1 MNNSI
6 PDNAINGLNSI
17 VSKGQ
22 SLKFNNILPLYNLT
36 FSPKKISII
45 SELEIIIDVN
55 ILISLAE
62 VSFIFLLNLLIKVKN
77 LSLFIYPNKLEI
89 ANSSMLLVN
98 IYIEKNVK
106 SKSEMELLSFLK
118 AIIVYS
124 MVLE

>member
-1 MNNSI
+1 M

-89 ANSSMLLVN
+89 ANSSMLLLN

-124 MVLE
+124 MILE

>member
-124 MVLE
+124 MILE

>member
-1 MNNSI
+1 LNNSI

-77 LSLFIYPNKLEI
+77 LSQFIYPNKLEI

-124 MVLE
+124 MILE